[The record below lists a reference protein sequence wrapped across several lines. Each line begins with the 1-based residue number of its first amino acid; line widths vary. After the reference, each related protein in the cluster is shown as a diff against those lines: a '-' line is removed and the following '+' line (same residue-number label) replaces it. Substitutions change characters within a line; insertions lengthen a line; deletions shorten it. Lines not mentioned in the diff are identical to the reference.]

1 MLALCLTDLQSSS
14 SLHRHCGPT
23 PETSLGGST
32 TVGLSAP
39 VGLAHPTTPLTL
51 DPSPEVLQRE
61 LESIKELH
69 DEEPD
74 SKCA

>member
-1 MLALCLTDLQSSS
+1 LTNLQSSS

-23 PETSLGGST
+23 PETNLGGST

-39 VGLAHPTTPLTL
+39 VGLAPDHLLTP